1 MHNFFSE
8 SLGECGDELFL
19 SRAETKHLFK
29 TLRAGKGDVIGV
41 FDGKGGCAE
50 AEIVDDK
57 RIVISRV
64 ERREEPDLKVHLFV
78 APPKRSCM
86 DQLLR
91 QCTEA
96 GVWAVHP
103 VICRYSVAL
112 PGKVSERWNTL
123 LQEACKQSG
132 NVFMPVLHD
141 PVNLDVALE
150 QIKREGMSSFYGA
163 VVSDSQQAPLRI
175 GGDAAWLVGPE
186 GGFSD
191 EEIRQIA
198 DCGASP
204 LNLGPYIMRV
214 ETAAVCGVA
223 ALNCFY
229 QRNSL

>member
-19 SRAETKHLFK
+19 ARAEAKHLFK
-29 TLRAGKGDVIGV
+29 TLRAAKGDVIGV
-41 FDGKGGCAE
+41 LDGNGARAE

-57 RIVISRV
+57 RIIIRSV
-64 ERREEPDLKVHLFV
+64 ERRQEPDFKIHLYV
-78 APPKRSCM
+78 APPKRNCM

-103 VICRYSVAL
+103 VICRYSVAV
-112 PGKVSERWNTL
+112 PNKVSERWNTL

-132 NVFMPVLHD
+132 NLFVPALHEPVSLTAA
-141 PVNLDVALE
+141 LDE
-150 QIKREGMSSFYGA
+150 IKNAGISSFYGA
-163 VVSDSQQAPLRI
+163 VAPESKQIPSL
-175 GGDAAWLVGPE
+175 GGEVAWLVGPE

-191 EEIRQIA
+191 EEISQIA
-198 DCGASP
+198 DSGAFP

-214 ETAAVCGVA
+214 ETAAVCGVT
-223 ALNCFY
+223 ALNCFHR
-229 QRNSL
+229 QNF